1 MDDSNELAAHSESPI
16 SVSGDGIPG
25 VSGALPDV
33 WRALQDA
40 HAPKSRSDERQ
51 RPEKALARPRQSQ
64 RRAAGLKH
72 DPAAA

>member
-1 MDDSNELAAHSESPI
+1 MDDSNELAAHSESLI
-16 SVSGDGIPG
+16 SVSGGIPG

-33 WRALQDA
+33 WRLFQDA
-40 HAPKSRSDERQ
+40 HAPKLRSDERQ
-51 RPEKALARPRQSQ
+51 RLEKTLARQRQSQ

>member
-16 SVSGDGIPG
+16 SVSGGIPG
-25 VSGALPDV
+25 VSGALLGI
-33 WRALQDA
+33 WCLFQDA